1 MGPFTSIRSA
11 ASSRHFNALFQQQ
24 IFHPVQLHPFTSHE
38 QRVPHGGGLRLFDI
52 LANSCNDSKFQ
63 KTRFGK
69 HDIHSI
75 GSVGLLLSSLSSQWI
90 LSAFCLSEF
99 SVRSQLDRSVHSV
112 ILSNFSVKF
121 FSDHQFFSW
130 FSISISSASLS
141 VTSILVNGPL
151 HKHYECSRSCRY
163 FNAIFWQQIFDPLQL
178 HLPFHHDS
186 YLVTWGF
193 LA

>member
-1 MGPFTSIRSA
+1 MVVAWGFLTFLPIVVMIASFRKLGLGSMIFIQLVQLVYYCLHWVFSGFSVRSA
-11 ASSRHFNALFQQQ
+11 
-24 IFHPVQLHPFTSHE
+24 
-38 QRVPHGGGLRLFDI
+38 
-52 LANSCNDSKFQ
+52 
-63 KTRFGK
+63 
-69 HDIHSI
+69 
-75 GSVGLLLSSLSSQWI
+75 SV
-90 LSAFCLSEF
+90 SAF

-112 ILSNFSVKF
+112 ILSNFSVRF
-121 FSDHQFFSW
+121 LSDHQFFSW

-151 HKHYECSRSCRY
+151 HKHYECIRSCRY